1 MKIINAKIYTM
12 SDVGIIENGFVE
24 YDNGKIIAVGD
35 MSKCKKDGEMLDACG
50 MYVLPGLVDAHTHIG
65 IWEECLG
72 QEGDDTN
79 EESDTNTSNIRAI
92 DGINSRDISFAD
104 ALKAGVTTVISGP
117 GSANPIGGQFVAMKT
132 YGDYIDEMIVKA
144 PAHMKLALGE
154 NPKKVYGE
162 KENAP
167 ITRMATAAIIRE
179 NLMKAREYSEK
190 LERACEDE
198 DSDKPD
204 YDMKLEALVPVIKG
218 ELPVHFHAHR
228 ADDIITALRIAKE
241 FDLKFAIVHGT
252 ESMYATKALEK
263 FKDSKKFLGVVAGPL
278 LGTRSKPELSNM
290 TFDMPAIIS
299 KCGINTALCTDHQVI
314 PEEYLMLCAALA
326 KKHGMSELDAIAAV
340 TINAAKTVEI
350 EDRVGSIEVGKDA
363 DIAIYD
369 RHPFDIFSETV
380 RVIVNGETAYER
392 C

>member
-12 SDVGIIENGFVE
+12 SDVGIIENGFIE
-24 YDNGKIIAVGD
+24 YKDGKITAVGD
-35 MSKCKKDGEMLDACG
+35 MVQCGDTSDVFDAQG

-65 IWEECLG
+65 VWEECLG

-79 EESDTNTSNIRAI
+79 EDSDTNTSNVRAI
-92 DGINSRDISFAD
+92 DGINSRDVSFGD
-104 ALKAGVTTVISGP
+104 ALKAGVTTVVSGP
-117 GSANPIGGQFVAMKT
+117 GSANPIGGQFLAMKT
-132 YGDYIDEMIVKA
+132 YGDYLDEMVLRE
-144 PAHMKLALGE
+144 PANMKFALGE

-162 KENAP
+162 KESAP
-167 ITRMATAAIIRE
+167 VTRMATAAIIRE
-179 NLMKAREYSEK
+179 NLMKAREYAEK
-190 LERACEDE
+190 LDRAAEDE

-204 YDMKLEALVPVIKG
+204 YDMKMDALVPVVKG
-218 ELPVHFHAHR
+218 ELPAHFHAHR
-228 ADDIITALRIAKE
+228 ADDILTVLRIAKE

-252 ESMYATKALEK
+252 ESMYVTKALEK
-263 FKDSKKFLGVVAGPL
+263 WKDNNKFLGVITGPL

-290 TFDMPAIIS
+290 TFDMPSIIS

-326 KKHGMSELDAIAAV
+326 KKHGMSEIDAIASV
-340 TINAAKTVEI
+340 TINAAKAAAI
-350 EDRVGSIEVGKDA
+350 DDRVGSIKVGKDA
-363 DIAIYD
+363 DIVIYD

-380 RVIVNGETAYER
+380 KVIVNGETAYER